1 MSMGKFCLALCSASG
16 ARELMESA
24 MRSGRKVAVL
34 RTESE
39 SLLPRLSP
47 PDVVELIADPRRTLT
62 MEGWEALNGSCA
74 DLLICTTN
82 GSRHLS
88 DEQIDLVEM
97 FMWTRYSLEGRI
109 FEEPE
114 RAAPQRGAPSSVPCG
129 QQRSR
134 HTNVDRVKRWSDLGR
149 KSVSVQP
156 PHDEVD
162 ISQFMSPSDPSD

>member
-1 MSMGKFCLALCSASG
+1 M
-16 ARELMESA
+16 
-24 MRSGRKVAVL
+24 
-34 RTESE
+34 
-39 SLLPRLSP
+39 
-47 PDVVELIADPRRTLT
+47 LT
-62 MEGWEALNGSCA
+62 MEGWEVLNGSCA
-74 DLLICTTN
+74 DLLICTTD

-114 RAAPQRGAPSSVPCG
+114 RAVPQRGAPSSVPRG
-129 QQRSR
+129 WQRSR

-149 KSVSVQP
+149 KSVNVQQS
-156 PHDEVD
+156 HDEVD